1 MCYNLTI
8 RKERDWTVNEVA
20 IYNETKE
27 EFPYK
32 DIIEKVADK
41 AFEIERLKNASC
53 SIIIVDNDYI
63 HKLNKEYRGID
74 RATDV
79 ISFALEDDKSM
90 VIPDNI
96 RLLGDIYISLDKAK
110 EQAVLCGHSL
120 ERELCFLAV
129 HGIYHLLGYD
139 HETEEES
146 KVMFKKQEEVL
157 EAYGITR

>member
-1 MCYNLTI
+1 M
-8 RKERDWTVNEVA
+8 NEVA

-32 DIIEKVADK
+32 DIIAKVADK

>member
-1 MCYNLTI
+1 M
-8 RKERDWTVNEVA
+8 NEVT
-20 IYNETKE
+20 IYNETDG
-27 EFPYK
+27 EFTYQ
-32 DIIEKVADK
+32 DIIEKVINK

-53 SIIIVDNDYI
+53 SIIIVDNSYI

-74 RATDV
+74 RVTDV

-110 EQAVLCGHSL
+110 EQAREYGHSL
-120 ERELCFLAV
+120 ERELCFLSI
-129 HGIYHLLGYD
+129 HGLYHLLGYD
-139 HETEEES
+139 HESKEEE
-146 KVMFKKQEEVL
+146 KIMFKKQEEVL